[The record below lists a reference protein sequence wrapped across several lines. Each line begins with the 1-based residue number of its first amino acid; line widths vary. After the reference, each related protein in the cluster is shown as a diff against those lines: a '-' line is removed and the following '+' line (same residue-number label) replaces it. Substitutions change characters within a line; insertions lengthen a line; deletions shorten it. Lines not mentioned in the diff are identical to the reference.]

1 LEKIKNKSLNDETF
15 WKNDGYILAPI
26 ACAFASFVKNEIIKN
41 SYDHVI
47 FGARDGLIVK
57 RILEKSYK
65 LDESKNFYLQINRK
79 ICDECRENSKKYD
92 IFKKYI
98 TKRVDLNKKILF
110 VDSCL
115 ARFSAQRLLI
125 RLFGN
130 EKVKANYFFVDFSGN
145 ASAGIDPKSYN
156 VFLKKIGAEKTVRLM
171 MRMTESILFTSSEP
185 RCDGISEKLEPI
197 FCKYDKIIGE
207 EKHRM
212 SVIDY
217 IHQGIMEFVDEM
229 GQFKFLS
236 CDLFRNENFIRNL
249 LLVYQDNP
257 TEIENKFRE
266 KLRVVET
273 VKKYGKVTEFF
284 GGEEDKEWVQ

>member
-26 ACAFASFVKNEIIKN
+26 ACAFAFFVKNEIIKN

-65 LDESKNFYLQINRK
+65 LDGSKNFYLQTNRK
-79 ICDECRENSKKYD
+79 ICNECRENSKKYD

-98 TKRVDLNKKILF
+98 TKRVDLNKKILL
-110 VDSCL
+110 VEGCMTS
-115 ARFSAQRLLI
+115 FSAQRLLI
-125 RLFGN
+125 RVFGN
-130 EKVKANYFFVDFSGN
+130 EKVKANYLFKNPAGN
-145 ASAGIDPKSYN
+145 SAGIDPKSYN
-156 VFLKKIGAEKTVRLM
+156 VFLKKGETKKMSGLIIDMAEL
-171 MRMTESILFTSSEP
+171 ILFTSSEP

-197 FCKYDKIIGE
+197 FCEYDKIIGE

-212 SVIDY
+212 RVIDY
-217 IHQGIMEFVDEM
+217 VHQGIMEFVDEM

-249 LLVYQDNP
+249 LLVYRDNP

-266 KLRVVET
+266 QLRAVEA
-273 VKKYGKVTEFF
+273 VKKYGNVITVI
-284 GGEEDKEWVQ
+284 GENVEKKWVQ